1 LAQGLDHLP
10 LFHECFVSVV
20 PAPMQE
26 GPQWFAGTSDVVCQN
41 LSLIM
46 ERHKEIAGGT
56 CIGFDA
62 DADRKRF
69 MVGPGGIVVVP
80 RGEPTSTPAAI
91 GVCVPD
97 TRSRRMGHA

>member
-1 LAQGLDHLP
+1 
-10 LFHECFVSVV
+10 
-20 PAPMQE
+20 MQE
-26 GPQWFAGTSDVVCQN
+26 GPHWFADTSDVVCQN

-80 RGEPTSTPAAI
+80 RGEPTSTRGELAPGATAAAKNASEN
-91 GVCVPD
+91 
-97 TRSRRMGHA
+97 TRTPRSG